1 MATTTDKI
9 YFIRGDGGTIDLTD
23 HVNYDI
29 RWGVTG
35 RWMPPY
41 QYTSEPVYT
50 YPGEVLRIKL
60 TKPREIDLPIT
71 VLGKDLEGVRENLR
85 ALNAA
90 FSYDLGSAKLKVVS
104 PDGKVRMINC
114 YYSEGMGFQET
125 SDTAYPSVFYAFL
138 PIFTAF
144 DPYWYDPME
153 NEVFLNAIAGETGI
167 SSINS
172 KITLYNDGD
181 VPAWPVWSLTGAFSE
196 VEVQNITTGSLFDL
210 QEALPTMQRVYIDTR
225 PGNRDVLR
233 NHITVDFGSLS
244 TDSQLFPLTPGPNE
258 IVPVFSNSDSNT
270 ELRVRWV
277 NKYLGV

>member
-9 YFIRGDGGTIDLTD
+9 YFIRGDGGTVDLTD

-85 ALNAA
+85 ALNVA

-138 PIFTAF
+138 PIFTGKG
-144 DPYWYDPME
+144 
-153 NEVFLNAIAGETGI
+153 VFLIFPETGI
-167 SSINS
+167 
-172 KITLYNDGD
+172 L
-181 VPAWPVWSLTGAFSE
+181 
-196 VEVQNITTGSLFDL
+196 
-210 QEALPTMQRVYIDTR
+210 
-225 PGNRDVLR
+225 
-233 NHITVDFGSLS
+233 SLS
-244 TDSQLFPLTPGPNE
+244 LESMVSQIDLP
-258 IVPVFSNSDSNT
+258 S
-270 ELRVRWV
+270 
-277 NKYLGV
+277 

>member
-1 MATTTDKI
+1 MQTDKI

-23 HVNYDI
+23 HVNYEI

-41 QYTSEPVYT
+41 QYTSEAVYT

-71 VLGKDLEGVRENLR
+71 VLGHDVDSVRENLR
-85 ALNAA
+85 RLNAA
-90 FSYDLGSAKLKVVS
+90 FSYDLGSAKIKVVA

-125 SDTAYPSVFYAFL
+125 SDAAFPSTFYIFL
-138 PIFTAF
+138 PVFTAF
-144 DPYWYDPME
+144 DPYWYDPLE
-153 NEVFLNAIAGETGI
+153 NEVFLNAQSGEMSGN
-167 SSINS
+167 INS
-172 KITLYNDGD
+172 KITLYNAGD
-181 VPAWPVWSLTGAFSE
+181 VPAWPVWSLTGAFTE
-196 VEVQNITTGSLFDL
+196 CEVQNLTTGAFFDL
-210 QEALPTMQRVYIDTR
+210 EERLPPSQQVYIDTR

-233 NHITVDFGSLS
+233 NHQTVDFGNLT
-244 TDSQLFPLTPGPNE
+244 TDSQLFSLSPGPNE
-258 IVPVFSNSDSNT
+258 IVPIFTDSDSNT